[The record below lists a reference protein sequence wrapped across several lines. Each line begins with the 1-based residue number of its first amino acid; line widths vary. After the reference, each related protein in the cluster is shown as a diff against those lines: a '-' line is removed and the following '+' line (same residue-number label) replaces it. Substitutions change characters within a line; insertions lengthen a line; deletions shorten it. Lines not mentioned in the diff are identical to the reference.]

1 MRLRTFGGL
10 ELEGT
15 SFKQGKPLLLVAYL
29 CLEGAQDRRHLA
41 ELFWP
46 GAVKPMANLATVL
59 ARLRKVDRAIIV
71 ADVSRVATSLACDA
85 TELSISLEQ
94 GALNVATDLYRGR
107 FLEGFYLKGIGSE
120 LEEWVYATRERLGA
134 SVRQALLDLAEA
146 HARVGEFSVG
156 AVLAQRA
163 YLLPGAPEPEA
174 EQLERLYLLL
184 RAGVHREALEVRKE
198 AKAFDL
204 ELVLTAEEA
213 RGSLHAEN
221 EHELLETPT
230 NLPTQPT
237 QFVGRDAE
245 KETLATQLERP
256 DCRLVTLVGPG
267 GIGKTRLAIEVARAQ
282 QGAFKDGVLFAPF
295 AAVASP
301 EHMIYTIA
309 DVLDVSLDGQADAR
323 EQLIAQLRDRELLL
337 VLDNLEHLLDGAE
350 LIADVLKAAPGVKVL
365 ATSRERLD
373 LLSEQLFEVPG
384 LSFPHGDAQGGAT
397 EDLEAYDAVKLLV
410 GRIQRLRPGFQPSG
424 DNAGSV
430 ARICRLVGGMPLALE
445 LAASWLRVLTL
456 EDVASEIEKGL
467 DVLQTSARDMPER
480 FRSIRAVFDHSWQL
494 LSEPERAALRK
505 LSVFRGGFRREAAA
519 AVAGANL
526 ALLAHLV
533 DCSFLTVDEGGR
545 YGQHPLVHEYGQEQL
560 AAVPEEHNKALDAH
574 GEHYFAFIRDREQH
588 RWGSNVP
595 ELLAEYDAELE
606 NLRAAWRWA
615 VAGRRV
621 ADIRQSAEA
630 FMWYFDIRT
639 RLQDGIENYAHAVQ
653 GLDEDD
659 PTHHAALSY
668 VLTLQGH
675 LLYRQG
681 RLDEAVH
688 QTEWGLALA
697 EPLGD
702 TESINVARFV
712 LGTVAELMGDY
723 PNAKRNHEEAI
734 ALSRVLGKPEIV
746 IAMKNLA
753 IVEQALGNFEQA
765 KSLLHEALDLS
776 RRHENPLGVIV
787 ILSHLGGLTLLTDG
801 PREARALLKEGL
813 ELAHEI
819 GFMHEIANLLRHLAT
834 AAYDL
839 GAYDETRT
847 LCLEALGVA
856 RDSSYRTAEALILI
870 TLGRVAAAQGDD
882 GEAQDRYRQS
892 LDIAWNNREIAK
904 VLETLIYLAAIEA
917 DRGRPELATRWLS
930 LARRHPA
937 TPQRFRVEAQHQLES
952 MRHRIPDLE
961 PEPEAVETN
970 SSELRQVVEEILSTP
985 PS

>member
-1 MRLRTFGGL
+1 MRLRTLG
-10 ELEGT
+10 ELKLDGT
-15 SFKQGKPLLLVAYL
+15 DFTKPKPLLLLTYL
-29 CLEGAQDRRHLA
+29 ALEGATDRRHLA

-46 GAVKPMANLATVL
+46 GAVNPLGNLNTVL
-59 ARLRKVDRAIIV
+59 TRLRQAGDGLVE
-71 ADVSRVATSLACDA
+71 ADELRVWTPLESDA
-85 TELSISLEQ
+85 QGLLHALERGELEAALE
-94 GALNVATDLYRGR
+94 LYGGR
-107 FLEGFYLKGIGSE
+107 FLDGFYLRDWGAE
-120 LEEWVYATRERLGA
+120 LEEWVYTRRETLAGQVREALTRVAEREAGTGDFTA
-134 SVRQALLDLAEA
+134 AARRAE
-146 HARVGEFSVG
+146 V
-156 AVLAQRA
+156 A
-163 YLLPGAPEPEA
+163 YLLPGAPEPP
-174 EQLERLYLLL
+174 LDGLRRLYTLL
-184 RAGVHREALEVRKE
+184 RAGESPQAAEVLKE
-198 AKAFDL
+198 AEGYGATL
-204 ELVLTAEEA
+204 LLSVEQA
-213 RGSLHAEN
+213 RGIYR
-221 EHELLETPT
+221 ETAPRPGPAT
-230 NLPTQPT
+230 GNLPVQPT
-237 QFVGRDAE
+237 RFVGRGAE
-245 KETLATQLERP
+245 QAALAAHLERP
-256 DCRLVTLVGPG
+256 DCRLLTLVGPG

-282 QGAFKDGVLFAPF
+282 QGAFRDGVYFAPF

-301 EHMIYTIA
+301 EHMIYTMA
-309 DVLDVSLDGQADAR
+309 DVLEVNLEGQADAR
-323 EQLIAQLRDRELLL
+323 EQLMAQIGDRELLL

-350 LIADVLKAAPGVKVL
+350 LIAEVLKAAPGVKVL

-384 LSFPHGDAQGGAT
+384 LSFPRGNAD

-410 GRIQRLRPGFQPSG
+410 GRIQRLRPGFRPGG
-424 DNAGSV
+424 DNAESI

-456 EDVASEIEKGL
+456 EDVASEIDKGL
-467 DVLQTSARDMPER
+467 DLLQTTARDMPER

-519 AVAGANL
+519 DVAGANL

-533 DCSFLTVDEGGR
+533 DRSFLTVDEGGR
-545 YGQHPLVHEYGQEQL
+545 YGQHPLVHEYCQEQL
-560 AAVPEEHNKALDAH
+560 TTAPEEQDQALDAH
-574 GEHYFAFIRDREQH
+574 GEHYFGFIRDREQH

-595 ELLAEYDAELE
+595 ALLAEYDAELE

-615 VAGRRV
+615 VASHRV

-659 PTHHAALSY
+659 PRHRAALSY

-681 RLDEAVH
+681 RLDAAVH
-688 QTEWGLALA
+688 QTERGLALA
-697 EPLGD
+697 EPLGEM
-702 TESINVARFV
+702 ESINVARYV

-723 PNAKRNHEEAI
+723 PNAKRHHEEAI
-734 ALSRVLGKPEIV
+734 ALSRALGKPEIV

-753 IVEQALGNFEQA
+753 IVEQALGNVSQA
-765 KSLLHEALDLS
+765 KHLLHEALDLS
-776 RRHENPLGVIV
+776 RRHDNPLGLII

-801 PREARALLKEGL
+801 PREAQALLEEGL
-813 ELAHEI
+813 ELAREI
-819 GFMHEIANLLRHLAT
+819 GLMHEIANLLRHLAT

-839 GAYDETRT
+839 GTYDEAQA

-856 RDSSYRTAEALILI
+856 RESGYRTAEALILI

-882 GEAQDRYRQS
+882 REAEDRYRQS

-917 DRGRPELATRWLS
+917 DRGRPEPAVRWLS
-930 LARRHPA
+930 LAQRHPA
-937 TPQRFRVEAQHQLES
+937 TPQRFRAEAQRLLASLPDPLSSSES
-952 MRHRIPDLE
+952 
-961 PEPEAVETN
+961 AETAETDT
-970 SSELRQVVEEILSTP
+970 SELRGVVEGILGRAP
-985 PS
+985 